1 MNVNPA
7 VGERPSNQNHQKQ
20 LQKSPNNELNI
31 MKYQNNTTLSNGGVK
46 PNSMTPKP
54 VPEDQLLDQALR
66 PKTFDEYIGQNR
78 IKENLKVVIGAAK
91 KRKEPIEHL
100 LLHGPSGLGKTTLA
114 YLIAKELGASIKI
127 TSGTALEKAGDVG
140 SILTGLNDGDVLFI
154 DEVHRLNKMVEEVI
168 YPAMENFKLDIVIGK
183 VNSAK
188 PLQIDL
194 PRFTLIA
201 ATTKISLL
209 SAPFRSRFGVS
220 FRLDFYKDE
229 DIEKIISRSADLL
242 DIKID
247 KLAIKIVAASS
258 RFTPRVAN
266 RLLKRVR
273 DYSQMNPERSLA
285 RIEDASPKNLGEATS
300 YGMKDVITTELA
312 KKALDMLEID
322 HKGLEETDRKILLA
336 IAEKFDGGPVGL
348 KSIAAAISE
357 EEGTI
362 EDVYEPYLMQMG
374 FLSRTPKGRVITTG
388 GRKHLGLPT
397 KETLL

>member
-1 MNVNPA
+1 M
-7 VGERPSNQNHQKQ
+7 
-20 LQKSPNNELNI
+20 
-31 MKYQNNTTLSNGGVK
+31 
-46 PNSMTPKP
+46 
-54 VPEDQLLDQALR
+54 LDQALR

-140 SILTGLNDGDVLFI
+140 SILTGLNDGDILFI

-183 VNSAK
+183 GNSAK
-188 PLQIDL
+188 TLQIDL

-247 KLAIKIVAASS
+247 KPAVKIVAASS

-273 DYSQMNPERSLA
+273 DYAQMNPERGREGLQ
-285 RIEDASPKNLGEATS
+285 RASAS
-300 YGMKDVITTELA
+300 YGMKDLNYVDETLA
-312 KKALDMLEID
+312 AESLKMLEID

-374 FLSRTPKGRVITTG
+374 FLSRTPKGRVITSS
-388 GRKHLGLPT
+388 GRKHLGLAT
-397 KETLL
+397 KKTLL

>member
-1 MNVNPA
+1 MN
-7 VGERPSNQNHQKQ
+7 
-20 LQKSPNNELNI
+20 
-31 MKYQNNTTLSNGGVK
+31 VK
-46 PNSMTPKP
+46 PNSITTKP

-66 PKTFDEYIGQNR
+66 PKTFDEYIGQSR

-140 SILTGLNDGDVLFI
+140 SILTGLNDGDILFI

-183 VNSAK
+183 GNSAK
-188 PLQIDL
+188 TLQIDL
-194 PRFTLIA
+194 PKFTLIA

-242 DIKID
+242 GIKID
-247 KLAIKIVAASS
+247 KPAVKIVAASS

-273 DYSQMNPERSLA
+273 DYSQMKDLDYINDTLATESL
-285 RIEDASPKNLGEATS
+285 K
-300 YGMKDVITTELA
+300 
-312 KKALDMLEID
+312 MLEID
-322 HKGLEETDRKILLA
+322 QKGLEETDRKILLA

-374 FLSRTPKGRVITTG
+374 FLSRTPKGRVITSNG
-388 GRKHLGLPT
+388 LKHIGLRP